1 VTSGKPK
8 NNATL
13 SNNPTNS
20 SVMWSGEFA
29 NLRIKTLVTITATIA
44 IKLITASVAHAR
56 ARYSSPRDIIF
67 FSSDFI
73 KA

>member
-1 VTSGKPK
+1 
-8 NNATL
+8 
-13 SNNPTNS
+13 
-20 SVMWSGEFA
+20 MWSGEFA